1 LNIGES
7 GGATRQAITK
17 QQLETL
23 EVVLPPIESQEQFVA
38 FVEQVDK
45 SKFEIQKSLEK
56 LETLKKALMQK
67 YFG

>member
-45 SKFEIQKSLEK
+45 SKYIEKISVRVLTIFWQKVYIWK
-56 LETLKKALMQK
+56 
-67 YFG
+67 